1 MDFPE
6 FPHFH
11 LEEWRRTLYILFIAQ
26 LMTAVGFAMIFPFLP
41 LYVQDLGAS
50 TNLSLDFLSGM
61 VYSAQAFTMM
71 LASPLWGALADRV
84 GRKIMVER
92 AMFGGAILLFLM
104 ALVTSAE
111 QLVILRAIQGA
122 ITGTI
127 AAANALIAAKVP
139 KQQTGYAMGLLQVGF
154 SLGIAIGP
162 LIGGPL
168 ADQFGYSMAFYVT
181 AAMLFL
187 SGILV
192 VFGVREEFVPVE
204 KNNGKNGGIF
214 ANWGP
219 VFQTPGIT
227 PSFVLRFLS
236 SMGRMMVI
244 PIVPLFIR
252 TLLVDTSRVNT
263 IAGISESV
271 VFGTTTISAIYL
283 SRLGDKI
290 GHRKIVI
297 ASLVITSLLY
307 LPQTIVNRAW
317 QVILM
322 QALVGI
328 ALGGVVPSLSALLAK
343 FSVAG
348 DEGTV
353 YGLDN
358 SINSGGRAAAPLIG
372 TAIAAWTGYRWVF
385 PASAAVF
392 FISGVIAFIGLPKN
406 ELEYGYQDEPV

>member
-1 MDFPE
+1 
-6 FPHFH
+6 
-11 LEEWRRTLYILFIAQ
+11 
-26 LMTAVGFAMIFPFLP
+26 
-41 LYVQDLGAS
+41 
-50 TNLSLDFLSGM
+50 
-61 VYSAQAFTMM
+61 
-71 LASPLWGALADRV
+71 
-84 GRKIMVER
+84 MVER

-104 ALVTSAE
+104 ALVTNAE

-154 SLGIAIGP
+154 TLGIAIGP

-168 ADQFGYSMAFYVT
+168 ADQFGYSMAFYAT
-181 AAMLFL
+181 AVMLFL
-187 SGILV
+187 SGVLV
-192 VFGVREEFVPVE
+192 LFGFKEDFIPVE
-204 KNNGKNGGIF
+204 KNNGQKGGIF

-219 VFQTPGIT
+219 VFRSPGIT
-227 PSFVLRFLS
+227 PSFALRFLS

-252 TLLVDTSRVNT
+252 TLLVDASRVNT
-263 IAGISESV
+263 IAGISESA

-283 SRLGDKI
+283 SRLGDRI

-297 ASLVITSLLY
+297 ASLLITALIY
-307 LPQTIVNRAW
+307 IPQMVVRHAW
-317 QVILM
+317 QVIVL
-322 QALVGI
+322 QALVGV
-328 ALGGVVPSLSALLAK
+328 ALGGVVPSLSALLAR
-343 FSVAG
+343 FSKAG

-358 SINSGGRAAAPLIG
+358 SINSGGRAVAPLLG
-372 TAIAAWTGYRWVF
+372 SAIAAWTGYRWVF

-392 FISGVIAFIGLPKN
+392 FLSGLIAWIGLPKN
-406 ELEYGYQDEPV
+406 ELQLDYEYGDD

>member
-1 MDFPE
+1 MEFPE

-11 LEEWRRTLYILFIAQ
+11 VEEWRRTLYILFITQ

-61 VYSAQAFTMM
+61 VYSAQALTMM
-71 LASPLWGALADRV
+71 LTSPFWGVLSDRV

-92 AMFGGAILLFLM
+92 AMFGGAVLLFLM
-104 ALVTSAE
+104 ALVTNAE
-111 QLVILRAIQGA
+111 QLVILRAAQGA

-139 KQQTGYAMGLLQVGF
+139 KGQTGYAMGLLQVGF

-168 ADQFGYSMAFYVT
+168 ADQFGYSVAFFVT

-192 VFGVREEFVPVE
+192 LFGIREDFVPVE
-204 KNNGKNGGIF
+204 KNNGKKSGFF
-214 ANWGP
+214 ADWGP
-219 VFQTPGIT
+219 VFKSPGIT
-227 PSFVLRFLS
+227 PSFILRFLS

-290 GHRKIVI
+290 GHRKIII
-297 ASLVITSLLY
+297 ASLIVTALIY
-307 LPQTIVNRAW
+307 IPQTVVTRAW
-317 QVILM
+317 HVILL
-322 QALVGI
+322 QAMVGI

-343 FSVAG
+343 FSVRG

-358 SINSGGRAAAPLIG
+358 SINSGGRAVAPLFG
-372 TAIAAWTGYRWVF
+372 TAIAVWAGYRWVF
-385 PASAAVF
+385 PASALVF
-392 FISGVIAFIGLPKN
+392 FLSGVIAWISLPKN
-406 ELEYGYQDEPV
+406 EMKYEYQQEAV